1 MFLLFYVAFFMA
13 GEGVVLMTA
22 KLKNIILHEVL
33 CPHFAVCTEE
43 YHDWPETKYWY
54 PSNSDGH
61 GFKPGTADRSN

>member
-43 YHDWPETKYWY
+43 YHDWPETKY
-54 PSNSDGH
+54 
-61 GFKPGTADRSN
+61 